1 MNWINN
7 VKNSL
12 KVKIQSIKKAWD
24 NRYMILEGIKNYVIN
39 NDHME
44 SVAATRMEIC
54 NDCPLL
60 DLKGS
65 KCFAP
70 GTQPCCGSCGC
81 SLKLKTRSL
90 ESSCPEGKW

>member
-1 MNWINN
+1 MIWIRS
-7 VKNSL
+7 VLNS
-12 KVKIQSIKKAWD
+12 VQERVQKIKEAWG
-24 NRYMILEGIKNYVIN
+24 NRFLILNAVKNYVV
-39 NDHME
+39 NDSE
-44 SVAATRMEIC
+44 IEALAATRMDIC
-54 NDCPLL
+54 NECPLL

-81 SLKLKTRSL
+81 SLKLKTRSV

>member
-1 MNWINN
+1 MSWIRN
-7 VKNSL
+7 VLNS
-12 KVKIQSIKKAWD
+12 VQERVQKIKEAWR
-24 NRYMILEGIKNYVIN
+24 NRFLILDAVKNYVA
-39 NDHME
+39 NDSE
-44 SVAATRMEIC
+44 IEALAATRMDIC
-54 NDCPLL
+54 NECPLL

-81 SLKLKTRSL
+81 SLKLKTRSV

>member
-1 MNWINN
+1 MSWIRN
-7 VKNSL
+7 VLNS
-12 KVKIQSIKKAWD
+12 VQERVQKIKEAWS
-24 NRYMILEGIKNYVIN
+24 NRFLILDAVKNYVV
-39 NDHME
+39 NDSE
-44 SVAATRMEIC
+44 IEALAATRMDIC
-54 NDCPLL
+54 NECPLL

-81 SLKLKTRSL
+81 SLKLKTRSV